1 MGCKVQGSGE
11 VSMEPDRRIQ
21 AVDLVNGAR
30 VIPEI
35 SEGAAR
41 LLAWV
46 FCSAWWTVTLAM
58 AFSRDWPSLIAFV
71 PLGALLTWL
80 AAKPASGRVI
90 AETIHEYWI
99 VARDKPTITVYGT
112 KGNRVISADRVDA
125 GKWVIT
131 KKEYDDLR
139 RNAPRA
145 YPDGEPWVPYRLLV
159 ATFPVSGAKRAVI
172 LSDGLHTEWYRT
184 TNTQNGIEQ

>member
-1 MGCKVQGSGE
+1 
-11 VSMEPDRRIQ
+11 MEPDRRIQ

-41 LLAWV
+41 LLAWM
-46 FCSAWWTVTLAM
+46 FCGALWTATLAM
-58 AFSRDWPSLIAFV
+58 AFSRDWPSLIVFGL
-71 PLGALLTWL
+71 LGALLTWL
-80 AAKPASGRVI
+80 ATKPASGRVI
-90 AETIHEYWI
+90 AETIHEHWI
-99 VARDKPTITVYGT
+99 VARDRPSITVYGT

-145 YPDGEPWVPYRLLV
+145 HPEPLVPYRLLV
-159 ATFPVSGAKRAVI
+159 ATFPVSGGKRAVI

-184 TNTQNGIEQ
+184 AT